1 MDGRNDVNGLRKKG
15 KWFCAF
21 PLLFC
26 LSAAGISGA
35 AAAQSPIVT
44 NQAEFG
50 NKNAVYFQQAPAPIK
65 LRSLEETNPDEET
78 QLVDVVIPPNPPIT
92 LNCRNFNLT
101 FPATAY
107 DAGSVVAKGLL
118 YSDDKGGNW
127 HEYGPMRSAADNG
140 AFPFEAPRDGEYYF
154 ALHLIHQDGSH
165 TASRALKY
173 VVDTGSG
180 VAAAAAAGDGGD
192 RMVQGLLNLTQK
204 DETVQQTAGGGDAL
218 TSRLDENGAA
228 ADPYA
233 PSKNEAANVP
243 YPGKIDKIRRGTSSK
258 NGKPAFSINWFAPYQ
273 CGMNQSEGNV
283 TIERAPTPEG
293 PWTPVSESAKNI
305 DINAAGYW
313 FEAGENDV
321 EPFYLRTVSNVKN
334 GEENTQ
340 WLDTLDE
347 PLSFAA
353 AAGGG
358 TSVAEIP
365 PSEKKGEIQ
374 AWSDPKPE
382 TEQKV
387 AGRDMRDSVVDRTS
401 SVNSSTSSSD
411 NASSLADRAQRESQQ
426 AARPQLTD
434 PHQLSVNPIFR
445 YGLGVFTGKDG
456 SGNRLPD
463 YSNAG
468 NSPAYAGQQ
477 SQGQKQELE
486 LPPPLPPR
494 PIWMSKRE
502 YEEHQRAYEM
512 EVQQIRYAQA
522 QREAFE
528 QQQKMM
534 RNTAQ
539 GWNPNAEQATV
550 TDRSGNEF
558 RISAGSVLYEDGNGN
573 FSSTPLPGQFNNGA
587 LPEMTFPDQTFSD
600 GQFQNVG
607 QPMSADG
614 MPIGGTVMQPIPN
627 NAAPFGDPYTQQEQA
642 MSQDAAV
649 NPYNASNMSGLPN
662 QSIIQDN
669 LPPKPDQQQ

>member
-1 MDGRNDVNGLRKKG
+1 MDRRTDVKGLSRKEM
-15 KWFCAF
+15 WIFAF

-26 LSAAGISGA
+26 FSAAGFPGA
-35 AAAQSPIVT
+35 TDAQSPIIN
-44 NQAEFG
+44 NQPEFS
-50 NKNAVYFQQAPAPIK
+50 NKSTVYYQRDPAPIK
-65 LRSLEETNPDEET
+65 LRSLEETLPDEET
-78 QLVDVVIPPNPPIT
+78 QLVDVVIPQTPPIT
-92 LNCRNFNLT
+92 LNRRNIT
-101 FPATAY
+101 VPFPATAY
-107 DAGSVVAKGLL
+107 DAGSVVSKGLL

-127 HEYGPMRSAADNG
+127 HEYGPMRTVTDND

-154 ALHLIHQDGSH
+154 ALHLIHQDGTH
-165 TASRALKY
+165 TASRAQKY
-173 VVDTGSG
+173 LIDTGSG
-180 VAAAAAAGDGGD
+180 ITADAATGGGD
-192 RMVQGLLNLTQK
+192 RMVQGLMSLTEK
-204 DETVQQTAGGGDAL
+204 DGTVQQTSAGGDAL
-218 TSRLDENGAA
+218 TARLNENGAA
-228 ADPYA
+228 PDPYA
-233 PSKNEAANVP
+233 PSKNEIADVP
-243 YPGKIDKIRRGTSSK
+243 YPGKIDKIQRGTSSS
-258 NGKPAFSINWFAPYQ
+258 NGKPALSITWFAPYQ
-273 CGMNQSEGNV
+273 CGMSQSEGNV
-283 TIERAPTPEG
+283 TIERAPTPDG

-305 DINAAGYW
+305 DINGAGYW

-334 GEENTQ
+334 GGENTQ

-347 PLSFAA
+347 PLSFAT

-358 TSVAEIP
+358 TSVAEVP

-382 TEQKV
+382 NEQKI
-387 AGRDMRDSVVDRTS
+387 AGRDMRDSVVDKTS
-401 SVNSSTSSSD
+401 SVNSSAQSSGATD
-411 NASSLADRAQRESQQ
+411 VVGQAQRESRQ

-463 YSNAG
+463 YTNAG
-468 NSPAYAGQQ
+468 NAPAYANQQ
-477 SQGQKQELE
+477 GEGQKQELE

-502 YEEHQRAYEM
+502 YEEHQRAYEI

-550 TDRSGNEF
+550 TDKSGNEF
-558 RISAGSVLYEDGNGN
+558 RVSPGSVLYDDGNGN
-573 FSSTPLPGQFNNGA
+573 FSSTPFAGQFSNAA
-587 LPEMTFPDQTFSD
+587 LPEMTFPDQPLPD

-607 QPMSADG
+607 QPIPVDG
-614 MPIGGTVMQPIPN
+614 MPIGGTTMQPIPS
-627 NAAPFGDPYTQQEQA
+627 NAAPFGDPYTPQEQA
-642 MSQDAAV
+642 ISQSAAA
-649 NPYNASNMSGLPN
+649 NPYNAADMSALPN
-662 QSIIQDN
+662 QSIIQEN
-669 LPPKPDQQQ
+669 LPPRPDQQQ